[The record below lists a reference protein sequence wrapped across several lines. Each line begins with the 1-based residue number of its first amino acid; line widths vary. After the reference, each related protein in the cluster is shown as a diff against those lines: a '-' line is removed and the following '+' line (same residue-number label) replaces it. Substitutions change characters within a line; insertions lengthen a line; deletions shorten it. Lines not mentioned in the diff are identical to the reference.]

1 MVVSKMQGSGN
12 CNTCSSSVILINK
25 EDELYPPQLR
35 MIEES
40 PKQLYCI
47 GDVALLKRPMA
58 AVIGS
63 RKCSE
68 YGKQTAMAV
77 GKSLGMAGACVVSGM
92 AKGIDSF
99 GHLGA
104 LKHGGK
110 TIAVLGCGVDICYPA
125 ENRKLYEQICAE
137 GLVISEYP
145 PGTQPM
151 PFRFPQRNRIIAGL
165 SKVVTVVEAGRDSG
179 ALITAGLAEDYGRD
193 VYAVPGNI
201 TSMWSLGT
209 NKLIQDGAMA
219 VVTVDDIVGAMGMEI
234 CRSEK
239 DYEGLSEMERQL
251 VKLVEQAG
259 EVSLE
264 YLCGKTGKGPVDM
277 NGIVMVLEMKG
288 FLATNFGK
296 IFVAKF

>member
-1 MVVSKMQGSGN
+1 MSKMNGWGN
-12 CNTCSSSVILINK
+12 GNTGVSDIIMI
-25 EDELYPPQLR
+25 DRQDYRYPAQLLEIPQPP
-35 MIEES
+35 E
-40 PKQLYCI
+40 QLYCI
-47 GDVALLKRPMA
+47 GDLSLLKQPLA

-77 GKSLGMAGACVVSGM
+77 GKSLALAGITVVSGM

-104 LKHGGK
+104 LKQGGK
-110 TIAVLGCGVDICYPA
+110 TIAVLGCGADICYPA

-145 PGTQPM
+145 PGTEPM

-165 SKVVTVVEAGRDSG
+165 SRVVTVVEAGHDSG
-179 ALITAGLAEDYGRD
+179 ALITAGLAEDFGRD

-209 NKLIQDGAMA
+209 NKLIADGAMP
-219 VVTVDDIVGAMGMEI
+219 VVVVDDVVRAMGAEVMRTKNDMEN
-234 CRSEK
+234 
-239 DYEGLSEMERQL
+239 LSDMERQVL
-251 VKLVEQAG
+251 HLISQSG

-264 YLCGKTGKGPVDM
+264 FLCSRLKKNPVDM

-288 FLATNFGK
+288 YIATSFGK